1 MFEDEIFQ
9 GKNFSDLLKEIHTN
23 SKKKDKQINSLIAQL
38 HPLIKNI
45 SDATILVPLIKDY
58 LDVGIKNDDMLV
70 KMASIVQRAMTR
82 SESEGG
88 DFSLSDEERKQLLET
103 IKQSEQPVKWEEEN
117 AKNTTQQ
124 EK

>member
-1 MFEDEIFQ
+1 
-9 GKNFSDLLKEIHTN
+9 
-23 SKKKDKQINSLIAQL
+23 
-38 HPLIKNI
+38 
-45 SDATILVPLIKDY
+45 
-58 LDVGIKNDDMLV
+58 MLV

-117 AKNTTQQ
+117 AKNTTKQ